1 MMAVAGAGAEDVAVV
16 RGRWRPSWVGYA
28 ALVALVAWWAWRAF
42 DDAMPWDTGLAYTAG
57 QVAWATG
64 HPEHLAS
71 WISTPFLG
79 AVMALL
85 SRVFSVRGVAD
96 LVTVVNV
103 VLWVGAVG
111 VLLHRMR
118 GVLSAVWWWILALAL
133 LSFAPLM
140 SSVWFKQ
147 FNVMAL
153 VLSVAGFELV
163 RRRRVGWGAAAIG
176 LSVAIKPL
184 VVLLPVVMLA
194 RRETRR
200 AGALAVAWVVGLNVA
215 AQALMAQRAHD
226 LATLDPLI
234 GLRNVLDKTKP
245 NFFSCLPSNFA
256 PVSLICRM
264 GGGDPLLD
272 WKWQR
277 FASVFA
283 VALLGAW
290 VVDALRGRGATSW
303 EVLAFTCPLSVMLS
317 SVAWT
322 HYQIMLAPLFCLLF
336 IRFVREGATLGTW
349 AGLLTAFVLA
359 SLIWAPQRGSP
370 YGSIFMAI
378 KGVVGRPPPPNEP
391 RFVEGVAQLAQYLLV
406 VTGVVWYLRRQSLR
420 ARPLGAGG
428 QAAAGD
434 DLR

>member
-234 GLRNVLDKTKP
+234 GLRNFLDKTKP
-245 NFFSCLPSNFA
+245 SIGVCLPLNFS
-256 PVSLICRM
+256 PSSLLCRSV
-264 GGGDPLLD
+264 GGVQD
-272 WKWQR
+272 WNAQR
-277 FASVFA
+277 VA
-283 VALLGAW
+283 VALAVLLLGAW

-359 SLIWAPQRGSP
+359 SLIWQP
-370 YGSIFMAI
+370 YGSVVSAI
-378 KGVVGRPPPPNEP
+378 RGLFSAQPWHEP
-391 RFVEGVAQLAQYLLV
+391 TVLEAIAQFAQYILV
-406 VTGVVWYLRRQSLR
+406 ITGVLWYARRGLRDAVR
-420 ARPLGAGG
+420 
-428 QAAAGD
+428 
-434 DLR
+434 